1 MKTKIAILA
10 LLETTSALAESFHP
24 LTVTFSATMTINNPD
39 VTTSGTVNI
48 YPAPTMAKMVTTD
61 LIQRMAVAEHNEGNW
76 LSNSFPKGAKLVFMA
91 AQDDFSES
99 YFIVTDSSGNE
110 LVKVSDLMTVMAFQ
124 GEIVTSGKMD
134 YVTDRL
140 TKYTRNYS
148 VYFDYSDAGAG
159 GTTFFDLSGVVT
171 DVITDTTKKLAVS
184 ETEKI
189 TVTSAQGSGDVN
201 FNAATFNASIMF
213 SGTNI
218 IP

>member
-10 LLETTSALAESFHP
+10 LLVTTSALAESFHP
-24 LTVTFSATMTINNPD
+24 LTVTFSATININNPD

-48 YPAPTMAKMVTTD
+48 YPAPTKAKMVTTD
-61 LIQRMAVAEHNEGNW
+61 LIQRMAVAEHTEGNW

-91 AQDDFSES
+91 AQDDFIDS

-110 LVKVSDLMTVMAFQ
+110 LLSVSNLLTVMAFQ

-134 YVTDRL
+134 YVTGRL
-140 TKYTRNYS
+140 TKYTRNS
-148 VYFDYSDAGAG
+148 SAFFNYSDLGGG
-159 GTTFFDLSGVVT
+159 GTTFFDLSGVMT
-171 DVITDTTKKLAVS
+171 DVITDTTKRSVVS
-184 ETEKI
+184 ETEKA
-189 TVTSAQGSGDVN
+189 TVTSVQGPGAVN
-201 FNAATFNASIMF
+201 LNAATFNASITF